1 VDFMAVTISFN
12 EVLTFILLVA
22 GITLLVYLVITAS
35 NINSILKDVR
45 VTLNKNRDNINNT
58 ISSLPGIASN
68 ISAITGELQ
77 EGVQTIATTAEIIEK
92 NISNSSGKMTEKAD
106 IAVDSV
112 QILSEII
119 RSGINYFAQRK
130 KSKWSF

>member
-1 VDFMAVTISFN
+1 MAVTISFN

>member
-1 VDFMAVTISFN
+1 MPVTISFN

-45 VTLNKNRDNINNT
+45 VTLNKNKGNINNT

-68 ISAITGELQ
+68 LSAITGELQ
-77 EGVQTIATTAEIIEK
+77 VGVQTIAATAEIIEK
-92 NISNSSGKMTEKAD
+92 NVSNSSGKLTEKAD

>member
-1 VDFMAVTISFN
+1 MAVNISFN

-22 GITLLVYLVITAS
+22 GITLLAYLVITAS
-35 NINSILKDVR
+35 NINGILKDIK
-45 VTLNKNRDNINNT
+45 VTLNKNKDNIDNT

-68 ISAITGELQ
+68 LSAITGEIR
-77 EGVQTIATTAEIIEK
+77 EGVQTIAATAEIIENNVGK
-92 NISNSSGKMTEKAD
+92 SSSKLTEKTE
-106 IAVDSV
+106 IAIDGV

-119 RSGINYFAQRK
+119 RSGINYLSKRK

>member
-1 VDFMAVTISFN
+1 MAVTISIN

-35 NINSILKDVR
+35 NINSILKDIKN
-45 VTLNKNRDNINNT
+45 TLNKNKDNIDNT
-58 ISSLPGIASN
+58 ISSLPGIAFN

-77 EGVQTIATTAEIIEK
+77 EGVQTIAATAEIIEK
-92 NISNSSGKMTEKAD
+92 NISHSSGKLTEKTD
-106 IAVDSV
+106 LAVDGV
-112 QILSEII
+112 QILSEVI
-119 RSGINYFAQRK
+119 RSGINYLAKRK

>member
-1 VDFMAVTISFN
+1 MAVTISFN

-35 NINSILKDVR
+35 NINSILRDIK
-45 VTLNKNRDNINNT
+45 VTLRKNKDNINNT
-58 ISSLPGIASN
+58 ISSLPGIAFN

-77 EGVQTIATTAEIIEK
+77 EGVQTIAATAEIIEK
-92 NISNSSGKMTEKAD
+92 NISNSSGKLNEKTE
-106 IAVDSV
+106 IAIDGV
-112 QILSEII
+112 QIVSEII
-119 RSGINYFAQRK
+119 RSGMNYLAKRK

>member
-1 VDFMAVTISFN
+1 MAVTISFN

-35 NINSILKDVR
+35 NINAILKDIKG
-45 VTLNKNRDNINNT
+45 TLNKNKDNIDNT

-68 ISAITGELQ
+68 LSAITGEIR
-77 EGVQTIATTAEIIEK
+77 EGVQTIAATAEIIEN
-92 NISNSSGKMTEKAD
+92 NIGQSSSKLTEKTE
-106 IAVDSV
+106 IAIDGV

-119 RSGINYFAQRK
+119 RSGINYLSKRK

>member
-1 VDFMAVTISFN
+1 MAVTISFN

-35 NINSILKDVR
+35 NINSILRDIK
-45 VTLNKNRDNINNT
+45 VTLRKNKDNIDNT
-58 ISSLPGIASN
+58 ISSLPGIAFN

-77 EGVQTIATTAEIIEK
+77 EGVQTIAATAEIIEK
-92 NISNSSGKMTEKAD
+92 NISNSSGKLNEKTE
-106 IAVDSV
+106 IAIDGV
-112 QILSEII
+112 QIVSEII
-119 RSGINYFAQRK
+119 RSGMNYLAKRK

>member
-1 VDFMAVTISFN
+1 MPVTISFN
-12 EVLTFILLVA
+12 DVLTFILLVA

-45 VTLNKNRDNINNT
+45 VTLNKNKDNINNT

-77 EGVQTIATTAEIIEK
+77 EGVQTIAATAEIIEK
-92 NISNSSGKMTEKAD
+92 NISNSSGKLTEKAD

-119 RSGINYFAQRK
+119 RSGINFFAQRK